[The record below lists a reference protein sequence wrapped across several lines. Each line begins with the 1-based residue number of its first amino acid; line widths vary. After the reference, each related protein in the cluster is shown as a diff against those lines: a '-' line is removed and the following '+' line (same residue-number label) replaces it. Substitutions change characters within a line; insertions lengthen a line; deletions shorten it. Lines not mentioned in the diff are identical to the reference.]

1 MAKYR
6 NGVAACPPGGYDT
19 ANCTGTRR
27 APACASAT
35 IPRMVKRSAW
45 ISNAIHRRA
54 CAVSVLVLL
63 LGGCGDRAVTRNV
76 ALHECRLA
84 KLASAAQCATVNVPE
99 DRAKPDGRTLAL
111 FVAILPANTL
121 SPDADPLFMLAGG
134 PGQSAEALVPVA
146 GALAGVRRTR
156 DIVLI
161 DPRGTGKSAP
171 LKCAALVPRDPF
183 DELIDADL
191 AATAAQ
197 RCLAELRE
205 LRAPDNVDVSRY
217 ITPELVADVDAVR
230 AALGYERINLWGGS
244 YGTRV
249 AQEFVRRYPSRVRSM
264 VLDGVAPP
272 AMRTTLDV
280 WPAREKALADVLA
293 ACAENA
299 DCQRAYPNLN
309 ATLGEIKSALGAS
322 RRVRVA
328 DPRTGA
334 PREVSL
340 GFDSVVAA
348 LHGLVYAPEFASLIP
363 PLLSRAQAG
372 DFAPLLAAAM
382 PLAGDLE
389 QTMNLA
395 LHFAVTCAEDT
406 PRVTA
411 SDSNRLLPTLRAP
424 SLAARNLAAC
434 DGWPRPSLPADFYE
448 PLISAVPTLILS
460 GGLDPVTPP
469 ANGELVA
476 KSLSDSRHVIAA
488 GYGHIVS
495 PRACAPRLVEKF
507 IDTAGFATLP
517 QSCLDYLATSKRP
530 PMFSSLLE
538 PK

>member
-1 MAKYR
+1 MMKW
-6 NGVAACPPGGYDT
+6 AAWMP
-19 ANCTGTRR
+19 CTMGR
-27 APACASAT
+27 
-35 IPRMVKRSAW
+35 
-45 ISNAIHRRA
+45 HA
-54 CAVSVLVLL
+54 CAVSLIVLL
-63 LGGCGDRAVTRNV
+63 LGGCSDKAVTRHV

-84 KLASAAQCATVNVPE
+84 KLASAAQCAAVEVPE
-99 DRAKPDGRTLAL
+99 DRSRPGGRTLAL
-111 FVAILPANTL
+111 WFAMLPANTL
-121 SPDADPLFMLAGG
+121 NPEADPLFMLAGG

-146 GALAGVRRTR
+146 VALAGVRRTR

-171 LKCAALVPRDPF
+171 LKCAAFAPRDPF

-191 AATAAQ
+191 AATGAQ
-197 RCLAELRE
+197 RCLSELN
-205 LRAPDNVDVSRY
+205 ASGNVDVSRY
-217 ITPELVADVDAVR
+217 ITPEIVADVDAVR

-249 AQEFVRRYPSRVRSM
+249 AQEYVRRYPSRVRSM

-272 AMRTTLDV
+272 SMRTTLDV
-280 WPAREKALADVLA
+280 WPAREAALTDVLA
-293 ACAENA
+293 ACAEDA
-299 DCQRAYPNLN
+299 DCKRAYPDLY
-309 ATLGEIKSALGAS
+309 ATLGEIKTALGAS
-322 RRVRVA
+322 RSVRVA

-334 PREVSL
+334 LRQVPL

-348 LHGLVYAPEFASLIP
+348 LHGLVYAPELASLVP
-363 PLLSRAQAG
+363 PLLGRAQAG

-382 PLAGDLE
+382 VFSGDLE

-395 LHFAVTCAEDT
+395 LHYAVTCAEDA

-411 SDSNRLLPTLRAP
+411 SDSSRILATLRAP

-434 DGWPRPSLPADFYE
+434 GGWPRPPLPADFYA
-448 PLISAVPTLILS
+448 PLTSAVPTLILS

-469 ANGELVA
+469 ANGELVS
-476 KSLSDSRHVIAA
+476 KSLSNSRHIIAA

-495 PRACAPRLVEKF
+495 PHACAPRLIEKF
-507 IDTAGFATLP
+507 IDAAGFATLP

-530 PMFSSLLE
+530 PTFSSLLE

>member
-1 MAKYR
+1 MAQRVLFKR
-6 NGVAACPPGGYDT
+6 FVCVSLLALAA
-19 ANCTGTRR
+19 A
-27 APACASAT
+27 
-35 IPRMVKRSAW
+35 
-45 ISNAIHRRA
+45 
-54 CAVSVLVLL
+54 
-63 LGGCGDRAVTRNV
+63 GCGNRDGGRKIT
-76 ALHECRLA
+76 LTDCRLP
-84 KLASAAQCATVNVPE
+84 KLSTAAQCGTVEVPE
-99 DRAKPDGRTLAL
+99 DRSQTAGRNIVIAVTVLR
-111 FVAILPANTL
+111 ANTL
-121 SPDADPLFMLAGG
+121 DPEADPLFMLPGG
-134 PGQSAEALVPVA
+134 PGQSAQALVPVA
-146 GALAGVRRTR
+146 AALAGVRRTR

-171 LKCAALVPRDPF
+171 LKCAAFAPRDPF

-217 ITPELVADVDAVR
+217 ITPEIVADVDAVR
-230 AALGYERINLWGGS
+230 TALGYERVNLWGGS

-280 WPAREKALADVLA
+280 WPAREAALADVLA

-299 DCQRAYPNLN
+299 DCKRAYPDLN
-309 ATLGEIKSALGAS
+309 ATLEEIKTALGSS

-334 PREVSL
+334 LREVSL

-363 PLLSRAQAG
+363 PLLGRAQAG

-382 PLAGDLE
+382 PLTSDLE

-395 LHFAVTCAEDT
+395 LYFAVTCAEDA

-411 SDSNRLLPTLRAP
+411 SESSRLLATLRAP

-434 DGWPRPSLPADFYE
+434 DGWPRPSLPADFHE
-448 PLISAVPTLILS
+448 PLNSGVPTLILS
-460 GGLDPVTPP
+460 GGLDPVTPA

-476 KSLSDSRHVIAA
+476 KSLSNSRHVIAA

-495 PRACAPRLVEKF
+495 PQSCAPRLIEKF

-530 PMFSSLLE
+530 PTFSSLLE

>member
-1 MAKYR
+1 VST
-6 NGVAACPPGGYDT
+6 GLLHDT
-19 ANCTGTRR
+19 AKGTGTRR

-35 IPRMVKRSAW
+35 IPRMLKWSVSMP
-45 ISNAIHRRA
+45 SAIHRHA
-54 CAVSVLVLL
+54 CAASVLVLL
-63 LGGCGDRAVTRNV
+63 LGCSDTAVMRTV
-76 ALHECRLA
+76 AAHECRLT

-121 SPDADPLFMLAGG
+121 SPDTDPLFMLAGG

-146 GALAGVRRTR
+146 VALAGVRRTR

-161 DPRGTGKSAP
+161 DPRGSGKSAP
-171 LKCAALVPRDPF
+171 LKCAALAPRDPF

-191 AATAAQ
+191 AASAAQ

-205 LRAPDNVDVSRY
+205 LRAPDNVELSRY
-217 ITPELVADVDAVR
+217 ITPEIVADVDAVR
-230 AALGYERINLWGGS
+230 AALGYQLINLWGGS

-272 AMRTTLDV
+272 AMRTVLDI
-280 WPAREKALADVLA
+280 WPAREAALADVLA

-299 DCQRAYPNLN
+299 DCQRAYPDLN
-309 ATLGEIKSALGAS
+309 ATLGEIKTALGAS
-322 RRVRVA
+322 PRIRLA

-334 PREVSL
+334 LREVSL
-340 GFDSVVAA
+340 GFDSVIAA
-348 LHGLVYAPEFASLIP
+348 LHGLAYAPELASLIP
-363 PLLSRAQAG
+363 PLLGRAQAG

-395 LHFAVTCAEDT
+395 LHFAVTCAEDA

-411 SDSNRLLPTLRAP
+411 SETRRLLATLRAP

-434 DGWPRPSLPADFYE
+434 DGWPRPSLPANFYE
-448 PLISAVPTLILS
+448 PLNSAVPTLILS

-476 KSLSDSRHVIAA
+476 KSLSNSRHVVAA

-495 PRACAPRLVEKF
+495 PHACAPRLIEKF
-507 IDTAGFATLP
+507 FDTAGFVTLP
-517 QSCLDYLATSKRP
+517 QSCLDYLTTSKRP
-530 PMFSSLLE
+530 PIFSSLLE

>member
-1 MAKYR
+1 M
-6 NGVAACPPGGYDT
+6 
-19 ANCTGTRR
+19 
-27 APACASAT
+27 
-35 IPRMVKRSAW
+35 PRMMKWCAW
-45 ISNAIHRRA
+45 MPCAVDRRA
-54 CAVSVLVLL
+54 CAVSLLFLL
-63 LGGCGDRAVTRNV
+63 LGGCSDKVVTRHV

-84 KLASAAQCATVNVPE
+84 KLSSPAQCATVEVPE
-99 DRAKPDGRTLAL
+99 DRSKPAGRKLAL
-111 FVAILPANTL
+111 SVAMLPANTL
-121 SPDADPLFMLAGG
+121 NPDADPLFMLAGG

-146 GALAGVRRTR
+146 VALSGVRRTR

-171 LKCAALVPRDPF
+171 LKCAALAPRDAF

-191 AATAAQ
+191 AATAAR

-217 ITPELVADVDAVR
+217 NTAEIVADLDAVR

-280 WPAREKALADVLA
+280 WPAREAAFADVLA

-299 DCQRAYPNLN
+299 DCKRAYPDLN
-309 ATLGEIKSALGAS
+309 ATLGEIKTALGAS

-334 PREVSL
+334 LREVPL

-348 LHGLVYAPEFASLIP
+348 LYGLVYAPELASLIP
-363 PLLSRAQAG
+363 PLLGRAQAG

-395 LHFAVTCAEDT
+395 LHFAVTCAEDA

-411 SDSNRLLPTLRAP
+411 SDSSRLLATLRAP

-434 DGWPRPSLPADFYE
+434 DGWPRPALPADFYE
-448 PLISAVPTLILS
+448 PLNSAVPTLILS
-460 GGLDPVTPP
+460 GGLDPATPP
-469 ANGELVA
+469 ANGEVVA
-476 KSLSDSRHVIAA
+476 KSLSNSRHVIAA

-495 PRACAPRLVEKF
+495 PHACAPRLIEQF

-530 PMFSSLLE
+530 PTFSSLLE

>member
-1 MAKYR
+1 MMKW
-6 NGVAACPPGGYDT
+6 
-19 ANCTGTRR
+19 
-27 APACASAT
+27 
-35 IPRMVKRSAW
+35 SAW
-45 ISNAIHRRA
+45 MPRAMDRRA
-54 CAVSVLVLL
+54 CAVSLLFML
-63 LGGCGDRAVTRNV
+63 LGGCSDKAVTRHLV
-76 ALHECRLA
+76 LHECRLA
-84 KLASAAQCATVNVPE
+84 KLAAAAQCATVEVAE
-99 DRAKPDGRTLAL
+99 DRSKPDGRKLAL
-111 FVAILPANTL
+111 FVAMLPANTL
-121 SPDADPLFMLAGG
+121 NPDADPLFMLAGG

-146 GALAGVRRTR
+146 ITLAGVRRSR

-171 LKCAALVPRDPF
+171 LKCAALAPRDPF
-183 DELIDADL
+183 EELIDTDL

-205 LRAPDNVDVSRY
+205 LRAPDKVDVSRY
-217 ITPELVADVDAVR
+217 ITPEIVADMDAVR
-230 AALGYERINLWGGS
+230 AALGYDRINLWGGS

-280 WPAREKALADVLA
+280 WPAREAALADVLA

-299 DCQRAYPNLN
+299 DCKRAYPDLN
-309 ATLGEIKSALGAS
+309 ATLGEIKTALGAS

-334 PREVSL
+334 LREVPL

-382 PLAGDLE
+382 PLTADLE

-395 LHFAVTCAEDT
+395 LHFAVTCAEDA

-411 SDSNRLLPTLRAP
+411 SDSSRLLATLRAP
-424 SLAARNLAAC
+424 SLAERNLAAC

-448 PLISAVPTLILS
+448 PLSSVVPTLILS

-476 KSLSDSRHVIAA
+476 KSLSNSRHVIAA

-495 PRACAPRLVEKF
+495 PHACAPRLIEKF
-507 IDTAGFATLP
+507 IDTAGFATLT

-530 PMFSSLLE
+530 PPFSSLLE
-538 PK
+538 PSVLSGKFAR

>member
-1 MAKYR
+1 MAK
-6 NGVAACPPGGYDT
+6 CPVSMP
-19 ANCTGTRR
+19 
-27 APACASAT
+27 
-35 IPRMVKRSAW
+35 
-45 ISNAIHRRA
+45 NAVHLRA
-54 CAVSVLVLL
+54 CAVSVLLLL
-63 LGGCGDRAVTRNV
+63 LGGCGDRAMSRSV
-76 ALHECRLA
+76 ALNECRLA
-84 KLASAAQCATVNVPE
+84 KLSSAAQCATVNVPE
-99 DRAKPDGRTLAL
+99 DRSNPDGRTLAL
-111 FVAILPANTL
+111 LVAILPANTL

-134 PGQSAEALVPVA
+134 PGQSAEALVSVA
-146 GALAGVRRTR
+146 AALGGVRRTR

-171 LKCAALVPRDPF
+171 LKCAAFAPRDPF

-205 LRAPDNVDVSRY
+205 LRVPDNVDVSRY
-217 ITPELVADVDAVR
+217 ITPEIVADVDAVR
-230 AALGYERINLWGGS
+230 AALGYQRINLWGGS

-249 AQEFVRRYPSRVRSM
+249 AQEFVRRHPSRVRSM

-272 AMRTTLDV
+272 SMRTTLDV
-280 WPAREKALADVLA
+280 WPAREAALAGVLA
-293 ACAENA
+293 ACAENV
-299 DCQRAYPNLN
+299 DCKRAYPDLN
-309 ATLGEIKSALGAS
+309 ATLEEIRTALGAS

-334 PREVSL
+334 LREVSL

-348 LHGLVYAPEFASLIP
+348 LHGLVYAPELATLIP
-363 PLLSRAQAG
+363 PLLGRAQAG

-382 PLAGDLE
+382 PLTSDLE

-395 LHFAVTCAEDT
+395 LYFAVTCAEDA

-411 SDSNRLLPTLRAP
+411 SDSNRILATLRAP

-434 DGWPRPSLPADFYE
+434 DGWPRPSLPADFYQ
-448 PLISAVPTLILS
+448 PLSSAVPTLILS

-476 KSLSDSRHVIAA
+476 KSLSNSRHVIAA

-495 PRACAPRLVEKF
+495 PQACAPRLIEKF

-517 QSCLDYLATSKRP
+517 QSCLDYLAASKRP
-530 PMFSSLLE
+530 PTFSSLLE
-538 PK
+538 AK

>member
-1 MAKYR
+1 
-6 NGVAACPPGGYDT
+6 
-19 ANCTGTRR
+19 
-27 APACASAT
+27 
-35 IPRMVKRSAW
+35 MVKCPVW
-45 ISNAIHRRA
+45 MPNAVHLRA
-54 CAVSVLVLL
+54 CAVSVLLLL
-63 LGGCGDRAVTRNV
+63 LGGCGDRGMSRSV

-84 KLASAAQCATVNVPE
+84 KLSSAAQCAIVNVPE
-99 DRAKPDGRTLAL
+99 DRSKPDGHTMAL

-134 PGQSAEALVPVA
+134 PGQSAQALVPVA
-146 GALAGVRRTR
+146 VALAGVRRTR

-161 DPRGTGKSAP
+161 DPRGTGQSAP
-171 LKCAALVPRDPF
+171 LKCAALAPRDPF

-217 ITPELVADVDAVR
+217 ITPEIVADVDAVR
-230 AALGYERINLWGGS
+230 AALGYQRVNLWGGS

-280 WPAREKALADVLA
+280 WPAREAALADVLA

-299 DCQRAYPNLN
+299 DCKRAYPNLN
-309 ATLGEIKSALGAS
+309 ATLGEIKTALGAS
-322 RRVRVA
+322 RRLRVA

-334 PREVSL
+334 LREVSL

-382 PLAGDLE
+382 PLTSDLE

-395 LHFAVTCAEDT
+395 LYFAVTCAEDA

-411 SDSNRLLPTLRAP
+411 SDSSRLLATLRAP

-434 DGWPRPSLPADFYE
+434 DGWPRPSLPPDFYQ
-448 PLISAVPTLILS
+448 PLSSAVPTLILS

-476 KSLSDSRHVIAA
+476 KSLSNSRHVIAA

-495 PRACAPRLVEKF
+495 PQACMPRLIEKF

-517 QSCLDYLATSKRP
+517 QSCLDYLAASKRP
-530 PMFSSLLE
+530 PTFSSLLE
-538 PK
+538 AK

>member
-1 MAKYR
+1 MPTPTCIAQR
-6 NGVAACPPGGYDT
+6 ILFRCLVCVSLLTFAVA
-19 ANCTGTRR
+19 
-27 APACASAT
+27 
-35 IPRMVKRSAW
+35 
-45 ISNAIHRRA
+45 
-54 CAVSVLVLL
+54 
-63 LGGCGDRAVTRNV
+63 GCGNRDGARKIELTD
-76 ALHECRLA
+76 CRLP
-84 KLASAAQCATVNVPE
+84 KLSSVAHCGTVKVPE
-99 DRAKPDGRTLAL
+99 DRSRTGGREIGIA
-111 FVAILPANTL
+111 VAVLSANTL

-146 GALAGVRRTR
+146 TALAGVRRTR

-161 DPRGTGKSAP
+161 DPRGAGKSAP
-171 LKCAALVPRDPF
+171 LKCAAFAPRDPI
-183 DELIDADL
+183 DDLIEADQ

-197 RCLAELRE
+197 RCLAELRD
-205 LRAPDNVDVSRY
+205 LRPPANVDVSRY
-217 ITPELVADVDAVR
+217 ITSEIVADVDAVR

-249 AQEFVRRYPSRVRSM
+249 AQEFVRRHPSRVRSM

-280 WPAREKALADVLA
+280 WPAREAALAEVLA
-293 ACAENA
+293 ACSANA
-299 DCQRAYPNLN
+299 DCKRVYPDLN
-309 ATLGEIKSALGAS
+309 ATLGEIKTALGAS

-334 PREVSL
+334 LRDLPL

-348 LHGLVYAPEFASLIP
+348 LHALVYVPEFASLIP
-363 PLLSRAQAG
+363 PLLGRAQAG

-382 PLAGDLE
+382 PFAGDLE

-406 PRVTA
+406 PRVTP
-411 SDSNRLLPTLRAP
+411 SDSSKVLATLRAP

-434 DGWPRPSLPADFYE
+434 DGWPRPPLPADFYL
-448 PLISAVPTLILS
+448 PLTSAVPTLILS

-469 ANGELVA
+469 ANGDLVS
-476 KSLSDSRHVIAA
+476 KSLSNSRHVIAT

-495 PRACAPRLVEKF
+495 PHACAPRLIEKF

-530 PMFSSLLE
+530 PIFSSLLE
-538 PK
+538 PKGSTR